1 LNIQIRAY
9 VPRAVSLGVL
19 LAVSVAL
26 VACATVRAR
35 RGMPAERGFLGDYS
49 ELQKVKGYDAQLF
62 YINPETRWT
71 DYDAVEI
78 DSVTLW
84 GGEGT
89 DRLKPEDQQRLTDL
103 LYTAMHEELG
113 RQFRIVDEPGPS
125 VVRLRIALTQ
135 AKGTSFVPLRTI
147 TTVVPTAL
155 VVGTVAGLSLDTAS
169 TVGSATMEAEVLDPI
184 TSVRLAAAVD
194 QRVGVKSLL
203 STNMFKTW
211 GDVNDAFHFWA
222 KRATRF
228 LAREGVQRKPGAPP
242 IPD

>member
-9 VPRAVSLGVL
+9 VPRVLSLGVL
-19 LAVSVAL
+19 FAVSVAL
-26 VACATVRAR
+26 VACPTVRGR
-35 RGMPAERGFLGDYS
+35 RGVPAQRGFLGDYS
-49 ELQKVKGYDAQLF
+49 ELQKIEGYDAQLL
-62 YINPETRWT
+62 YINPEARWT

-84 GGEGT
+84 AGEGT

-103 LYTAMHEELG
+103 LYTAMYEELG
-113 RQFRIVDEPGPS
+113 TQFRIADEPGPS
-125 VVRLRIALTQ
+125 VVRLRIALAQ
-135 AKGTSFVPLRTI
+135 AKGTFFVPLRTI
-147 TTVVPTAL
+147 TTAL
-155 VVGTVAGLSLDTAS
+155 PKSLVLGTVVGLSLDTAK
-169 TVGSATMEAEVLDPI
+169 TVGSATMEAEALDPI
-184 TSVRLAAAVD
+184 TGVRLAAAVD

-228 LAREGVQRKPGAPP
+228 LGRQGVQRKPGAPP